1 MTGSDK
7 EQVLVET

>member
-7 EQVLVET
+7 RTKQ